1 MSVDIIYSTEAFLE
15 KNQGQPGKQ
24 LQVSFAS
31 VEAAKAAPFPEG
43 YVFAYIPIEAGYYVY
58 SAKLGW
64 EFHKMK

>member
-1 MSVDIIYSTEAFLE
+1 MSIEITYATEAFLH

-31 VEAAKAAPFPEG
+31 VEEAKAVPFPDG
-43 YVFAYIPIEAGYYVY
+43 YVFAYIPLEAGYHIY

-64 EFHKMK
+64 EFHEKK

>member
-1 MSVDIIYSTEAFLE
+1 MSIMITYATEAFLE

-31 VEAAKAAPFPEG
+31 VEDAKAAPFPEG
-43 YVFAYIPIEAGYYVY
+43 YVFAYIPIETGYYVY

-64 EFHKMK
+64 EFHEKK